1 MSGRKWSNLGQP
13 GAGNKKFKIYI
24 YIYIYIY
31 SNQFFYAYINPNM
44 LEFFYIL

>member
-13 GAGNKKFKIYI
+13 GAGNKKFKKKKN
-24 YIYIYIY
+24 IYIY

>member
-13 GAGNKKFKIYI
+13 GAGNKKFKKKN
-24 YIYIYIY
+24 IYIYIY

-44 LEFFYIL
+44 LEFLYIL